1 MLKQSQV
8 NLCNFTNNKN
18 VMLIREILQKDNESI
33 AKVIRDIFHEL
44 DAPKVGTAYADP
56 ILDTLYEVYQAPRS
70 LYYVVELNGKVV
82 GGCGVA
88 PIEMLNPVQHE
99 TIKVCELQKM
109 YFAPEIRGTG
119 FAEKIIEKCLE
130 CAKNQGFE
138 LCYLETLS
146 FMTAAQ
152 KLYKRMGFE
161 PIDGPMGNTGHSSCE
176 VWMTKKLV

>member
-56 ILDTLYEVYQAPRS
+56 ILDTLYKVYQEPRS
-70 LYYVVELNGKVV
+70 IYYVVELEGKVV

-88 PIEMLNPVQHE
+88 PLENAEVS
-99 TIKVCELQKM
+99 VCELQKM

-130 CAKNQGFE
+130 FARNQDFN

-161 PIDGPMGNTGHSSCE
+161 NIDGPMGNTGHSSCE
-176 VWMTKKLV
+176 VWMTKKIV

>member
-1 MLKQSQV
+1 M
-8 NLCNFTNNKN
+8 F
-18 VMLIREILQKDNESI
+18 IREIQQKDNESI
-33 AKVIRDIFHEL
+33 AKVIRAVFHEL

-56 ILDTLYEVYQAPRS
+56 ILDTLFEVYQVPRAV
-70 LYYVVELNGKVV
+70 YYVVEKDGKVV
-82 GGCGVA
+82 GGCGLA
-88 PIEMLNPVQHE
+88 PLENAEVS
-99 TIKVCELQKM
+99 VCELQKM

-130 CAKNQGFE
+130 FARNQDFE

-161 PIDGPMGNTGHSSCE
+161 NIDGPMGNTGHNSCE
-176 VWMTKKLV
+176 VWMTKKL

>member
-1 MLKQSQV
+1 
-8 NLCNFTNNKN
+8 
-18 VMLIREILQKDNESI
+18 MLIREIQQKDNEAI
-33 AKVIRDIFHEL
+33 AKVIRAIFHEL
-44 DAPKVGTAYADP
+44 DAPKVGTAYADR

-70 LYYVVELNGKVV
+70 IYYVVENEGKVV

-88 PIEMLNPVQHE
+88 SLENGNSS
-99 TIKVCELQKM
+99 VCELQKM

-130 CAKNQGFE
+130 FAKMEGYE
-138 LCYLETLS
+138 TCYLETLS

-152 KLYKRMGFE
+152 KLYKRIGFE
-161 PIDGPMGNTGHSSCE
+161 NLCAPMGNTGHSSCE

>member
-18 VMLIREILQKDNESI
+18 VMLIREIQQKDNASI

-56 ILDTLYEVYQAPRS
+56 ILDTLYKVYQEPRS
-70 LYYVVELNGKVV
+70 IYYVVELEGKVV

-88 PIEMLNPVQHE
+88 PLENAEVS
-99 TIKVCELQKM
+99 VCELQKM

-130 CAKNQGFE
+130 FARNQDFN

-161 PIDGPMGNTGHSSCE
+161 NIDGPMGNTGHSSCE
-176 VWMTKKLV
+176 VWMTKKIV